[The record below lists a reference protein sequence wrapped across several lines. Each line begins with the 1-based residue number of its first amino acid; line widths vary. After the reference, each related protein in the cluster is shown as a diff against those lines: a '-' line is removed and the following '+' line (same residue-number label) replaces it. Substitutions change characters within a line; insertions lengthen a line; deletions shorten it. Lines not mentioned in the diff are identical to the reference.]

1 MSKGEYLYPLPS
13 VMAFVSENLNV
24 YRMEKDGTPNI
35 DLQSTVGMLASNW
48 VNVINEEDDSL
59 LTELIYWKERKL

>member
-13 VMAFVSENLNV
+13 VMAYVSDNLNV

-48 VNVINEEDDSL
+48 VNVINEEDDFL
-59 LTELIYWKERKL
+59 LSELIYWKERKL

>member
-1 MSKGEYLYPLPS
+1 MNTGEYLYPLPS

-35 DLQSTVGMLASNW
+35 DLQSTVGMLTSNW
-48 VNVINEEDDSL
+48 VNVINEEDDNL

>member
-1 MSKGEYLYPLPS
+1 MNQGEFLYPLPS

-48 VNVINEEDDSL
+48 VNVIDDDDDFL
-59 LTELIYWKERKL
+59 LSELIYWKNIGL

>member
-13 VMAFVSENLNV
+13 VMAYVSENLNV

-48 VNVINEEDDSL
+48 VNVINEEDDIL
-59 LTELIYWKERKL
+59 LSELIYWKERKL

>member
-1 MSKGEYLYPLPS
+1 MNQGEYLYPLPS

-48 VNVINEEDDSL
+48 VNVIDEDDDNL
-59 LTELIYWKERKL
+59 LTELIYWKQRGV

>member
-1 MSKGEYLYPLPS
+1 MNTGEFLYPLPS

-48 VNVINEEDDSL
+48 VNVINEEDDFL

>member
-1 MSKGEYLYPLPS
+1 MNTGEYLYPLPS

-35 DLQSTVGMLASNW
+35 DLQSTVGMLTSNW
-48 VNVINEEDDSL
+48 VNVINEEDDFL
-59 LTELIYWKERKL
+59 LSELIYWKQRGV

>member
-13 VMAFVSENLNV
+13 VMAYVSDNLNV

-48 VNVINEEDDSL
+48 VNVINEEDDFL
-59 LTELIYWKERKL
+59 LSELIYWKQRGV